1 MIEFSELKE
10 LPKIYAKVCQQIE
23 NPAKKKNGV
32 HNAKYADLD
41 EVINCSKKVLANH
54 GFTIIQYP
62 LTNDGKIGVETM
74 LMHESGEYIKGSFCV
89 PFNNNDP
96 QKVGGAITYYRRY
109 SLVAMLNLVGEN
121 DDDADSISQHAQNV
135 KNNAPQSDKQKKFL
149 LDLLTQNNLN
159 NPEIHFKLKDRTK
172 AEISKYI
179 ELLKDK
185 KKNDFLLLL
194 DA

>member
-10 LPKIYAKVCQQIE
+10 MPKAYAKVCVEIG
-23 NPAKKKNGV
+23 NPAKKRSGV

-41 EVINCSKKVLANH
+41 EVINCSKKILAKN

-121 DDDADSISQHAQNV
+121 DDDADSISQHAQGKSKPNE
-135 KNNAPQSDKQKKFL
+135 KQLGAMFYKVRDNSCDLDIFNSIKPLINTNQYKWLMDNFNKENFNKLANKL
-149 LDLLTQNNLN
+149 LNG
-159 NPEIHFKLKDRTK
+159 
-172 AEISKYI
+172 
-179 ELLKDK
+179 
-185 KKNDFLLLL
+185 
-194 DA
+194 